1 MSFMECSSCSH
12 NGDEYLFPFLDFERQ
27 AYRYGVP
34 FNTPHHH
41 PQKTLHAMRI
51 LAGIDDQE
59 TRITLSKAFYKVSYS
74 T

>member
-1 MSFMECSSCSH
+1 MLIITKNPS
-12 NGDEYLFPFLDFERQ
+12 FLDFERQ

-59 TRITLSKAFYKVSYS
+59 IRITLSKAFYKVSNFTRHIIY
-74 T
+74 